1 MCRAWRARRRTSTC
15 SSSSPRPRPTASPP
29 TTSCSRTA
37 TTRRPPPRPAARCT
51 RSLDEPALTPAD
63 DHDPAFAA
71 AVLAKVTRRLIPFM
85 FVLYVVAYLDRINVG
100 FAALQ
105 MRQDLGFTDTV
116 YGLGAGIFF
125 IGYFLFEVP
134 SNLIMHRVG
143 ARVWMARIM
152 ISWGVISAA
161 TMLVRGATSFYALR
175 FLLGAAEA
183 GFFPGMILYLTY
195 WFPAAE
201 QARAVA
207 RFMTATAM
215 AGVVG
220 GPISGAILVGLGGR
234 GGLAGWQWLFL
245 LEGLPAVAFGLAVL
259 VYLTDRPEMA
269 DWLAPEER
277 RWLAEHMGRE
287 HAERQARHG
296 YGVVQALAHRRV
308 WLLGLLYFAL
318 ACGVYG
324 VSFWIPQIIEGFGG
338 LGDLAVGMVSAVPY
352 LAAAIGMVVV
362 GAHSDRCGERR
373 WHLAGSAFVGAA
385 GLLASASVTSPVGS
399 LLALSLGA
407 LGVWSALGPFWARS
421 ATFAS
426 GSAAAGAIALVNS
439 VGNLGG
445 FLGPYLVGLVKE
457 HTDGFAGGLALLAGW
472 LVLAGVIALGLR
484 DEAALPS

>member
-1 MCRAWRARRRTSTC
+1 
-15 SSSSPRPRPTASPP
+15 
-29 TTSCSRTA
+29 
-37 TTRRPPPRPAARCT
+37 
-51 RSLDEPALTPAD
+51 
-63 DHDPAFAA
+63 
-71 AVLAKVTRRLIPFM
+71 M

-161 TMLVRGATSFYALR
+161 MMLVRGATSFYALR

-277 RWLAEHMGRE
+277 RWLSEHMGRE

-296 YGVVQALAHRRV
+296 YGVVQALAHRRG
-308 WLLGLLYFAL
+308 GLL
-318 ACGVYG
+318 
-324 VSFWIPQIIEGFGG
+324 PR
-338 LGDLAVGMVSAVPY
+338 PY
-352 LAAAIGMVVV
+352 LPPARG
-362 GAHSDRCGERR
+362 GHRR
-373 WHLAGSAFVGAA
+373 GLWGPPISPGS
-385 GLLASASVTSPVGS
+385 
-399 LLALSLGA
+399 
-407 LGVWSALGPFWARS
+407 
-421 ATFAS
+421 
-426 GSAAAGAIALVNS
+426 
-439 VGNLGG
+439 
-445 FLGPYLVGLVKE
+445 
-457 HTDGFAGGLALLAGW
+457 
-472 LVLAGVIALGLR
+472 
-484 DEAALPS
+484 